1 MSVQS
6 NDEDA
11 IKKLKNEV
19 FKEFQEVHKY
29 VHNLINDLTAISGYA
44 QLLQLKPERSLVEL
58 RNIIG
63 TVEKC
68 MHMLRCCMAGLKEF
82 ERKYS

>member
-6 NDEDA
+6 NHEDA
-11 IKKLKNEV
+11 IREFRNEV
-19 FKEFQEVHKY
+19 FKEFQKVQKY

-44 QLLQLKPERSLVEL
+44 QLLQLKPEQSLVEAQ
-58 RNIIG
+58 NIIG

-68 MHMLRCCMAGLKEF
+68 MHMLRCCIEGLREM
-82 ERKYS
+82 ERRYS